1 MKLCIL
7 GKALGTSD
15 NLMIGDDHF
24 SWAQHVPDDV
34 MILGLN
40 KSSAMSLDYVANL
53 FRKPIPTLG
62 GLPHAKFFKSVGL
75 SSSDVHWQKAVGT
88 TAYKKTTE
96 DMIKCSKSL
105 MVEYENS
112 DYGTTL
118 SKRLK
123 VLSSLENAFIDKN
136 ELTAMIDSEPDTTQT
151 SNLKTF
157 LPINRN
163 CEYSQVPIYS
173 GVTTSTGRM
182 KIKSGPQI
190 LTLRK
195 SHRRLI
201 KSKWGDD
208 GDIISIDYSSLEPRV
223 ALALNGHEPEGDVY
237 EWIDNEIFNGSLGRT
252 RTKILTLSL
261 IYGMSLH
268 SARNKYGDI
277 KHSDK
282 KQLLSMFSVDK
293 TKRMLKETDIKELR
307 NYFGRPIFPDKES
320 KLFNSYIQSTAVDIA
335 MLGFDKI
342 ISTLRDV
349 GGCRP
354 LFLIHDEII
363 CDVPSGVLTSAQ
375 EIFKGGIEI
384 SLRNKSVRFPVT
396 VEKNDDKLC
405 D

>member
-15 NLMIGDDHF
+15 NLMIGDNHF
-24 SWAQHVPDDV
+24 SWTQHSPSDV
-34 MILGLN
+34 MTLGSN
-40 KSSAMSLDYVANL
+40 QASALSLDYVASL

-62 GLPHAKFFKSVGL
+62 GLPHAKFFKSVGV
-75 SSSDVHWQKAVGT
+75 SPSDVHWQKAVGT
-88 TAYKKTTE
+88 ETYKKITE
-96 DMIKCSKSL
+96 DMIKCSKGL

-112 DYGTTL
+112 SYSSTL
-118 SKRLK
+118 SKRLE
-123 VLSSLENAFIDKN
+123 VLDSLENAFIDKN
-136 ELTAMIDSEPDTTQT
+136 MLATMINSETDKTQV

-157 LPINRN
+157 LPINQN
-163 CEYSQVPIYS
+163 CEFAHRPIYS

-195 SHRRLI
+195 SHRKLI

-208 GDIISIDYSSLEPRV
+208 GSIISIDYSSLEPRV
-223 ALALNGHEPEGDVY
+223 ALALNGHAPEGDVY
-237 EWIDNEIFNGSLGRT
+237 EWIDSEIFNGSLGRT

-277 KHSDK
+277 KQSDK
-282 KQLLSMFSVDK
+282 KRLLSMFSVK
-293 TKRMLKETDIKELR
+293 ETKKVLKETDKEELQ
-307 NYFGRPIFPDKES
+307 NHFGRPIFPDKES
-320 KLFNSYIQSTAVDIA
+320 KLFNSYIQSTAVDVA
-335 MLGFDKI
+335 MLGFGQI
-342 ISTLRDV
+342 ISALRAA

-384 SLRNKSVRFPVT
+384 SLRNKNVRFPVT